1 MAVSTRTPVSDTNA
15 PVTTAGRPWVIH
27 ARARQSVHQIRDRVW
42 KAKIRK
48 VERIE
53 AEEDRM
59 WGLIAERVANDPNEE
74 SIPWEVVKREL
85 GLERSAQ

>member
-1 MAVSTRTPVSDTNA
+1 MTTSARNSVSIVDRPA
-15 PVTTAGRPWVIH
+15 PSEP
-27 ARARQSVHQIRDRVW
+27 RARTISARSTQSVHQIRDRVW

-59 WGLIAERVANDPNEE
+59 WGLIAERIASDPNEE